1 MGGSGDLNTPLQTCR
16 HFLSPDTM
24 MKCVLSIIPLFALM
38 TTALADWQDAY
49 PACNITTRPQLLTS
63 DFGHFE
69 SPSSRENGGYPNNAR
84 CGWKIEVTPGMRV
97 ALWFL
102 EFSLEEHA
110 NCIHDVVNIF
120 DGPDASSPLL
130 AQFCGLEIPGHQ
142 VFSSGSVVYIQ
153 FKSDWSVYYGGFQA
167 VYDAVI
173 VV

>member
-1 MGGSGDLNTPLQTCR
+1 MGGFGDLNSSLQACR
-16 HFLSPDTM
+16 HSPSPDTT
-24 MKCVLSIIPLFALM
+24 MKCVLPTILLFAVL
-38 TTALADWQDAY
+38 TVSLADWTDKY
-49 PACNITTRPQLLTS
+49 PACNFSTRPQVLTS

-69 SPSSRENGGYPNNAR
+69 SPHEQENGGHPNNAR

-110 NCIHDVVNIF
+110 NCYHDVVKIY

-142 VFSSGSVVYIQ
+142 VFSSSNVVYIQ